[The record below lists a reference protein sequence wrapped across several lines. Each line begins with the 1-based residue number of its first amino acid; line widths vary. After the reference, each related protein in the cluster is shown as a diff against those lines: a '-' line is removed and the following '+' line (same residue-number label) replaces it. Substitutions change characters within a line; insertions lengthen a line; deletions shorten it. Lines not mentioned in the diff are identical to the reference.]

1 MRLVTT
7 ASAVNSD
14 VVVPMKQA
22 VIMSPGRAA
31 VPPAGWDDA
40 ALNVR
45 SSFLIRSINST
56 VE

>member
-1 MRLVTT
+1 VRLVTT